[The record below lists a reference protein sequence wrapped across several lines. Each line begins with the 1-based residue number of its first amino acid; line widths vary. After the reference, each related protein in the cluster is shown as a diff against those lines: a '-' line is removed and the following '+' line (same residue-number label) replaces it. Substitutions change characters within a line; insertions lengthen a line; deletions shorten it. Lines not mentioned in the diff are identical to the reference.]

1 LSSLSSRHGAS
12 AAKVLIAL
20 FAVYVLWGSTYY
32 AIRVALPGYPPFLLT
47 AVRMFIAGGLMYVVL
62 RWRGVAAPSRGQWPA
77 LLVLAVLMTV
87 LSNAL
92 VNLAEQTVSTGLVAI
107 GVAAMPLWAGLFSAL
122 RGHHPSRGEWLGL
135 IVGFAGVAWLNF
147 GSEMQA
153 SLSGALAVLV
163 APIAWAWGS
172 IWSRSQNL
180 PEPFMSSA
188 TQMLAGSVMALVVG
202 LAVGERIDGI
212 PELVPTLAMLYLVV
226 AGSILGFTAYVWL
239 LHHVRPAL
247 ATSYAY
253 VNPPIAMGFGAL
265 LLGEKFDSHAI
276 GAMLVILTG
285 VVIITRA
292 KARPEKVAPTA
303 IPSTPL
309 QGQPEKL

>member
-1 LSSLSSRHGAS
+1 MSSLSSRHGAS
-12 AAKVLIAL
+12 AAKVLLAL

-32 AIRVALPGYPPFLLT
+32 GIRIALDAYPPFLLC
-47 AVRMFIAGGLMYVVL
+47 AVRMFIAGGLMYGVL
-62 RWRGVAAPSRGQWPA
+62 RWRGVPAPTRSQWPA
-77 LLVLAVLMTV
+77 LLVLAVFMTV

-122 RGHHPSRGEWLGL
+122 RGHQPSRGEWLGL
-135 IVGFAGVAWLNF
+135 VVGFAGVVWLNI

-153 SLSGALAVLV
+153 SLTGALSVLI

-172 IWSRSQNL
+172 IWSRSQKL

-202 LAVGERIDGI
+202 LVVGERIETI
-212 PELVPTLAMLYLVV
+212 PALVPTLAMLYLVL

-253 VNPPIAMGFGAL
+253 VNPPLAMLVGAWL
-265 LLGEKFDSHAI
+265 LDEKFDAHAI
-276 GAMLVILTG
+276 GAMLVILAG
-285 VVIITRA
+285 VLIITRA
-292 KARPEKVAPTA
+292 KERPAKFESPA
-303 IPSTPL
+303 IAEPQSS
-309 QGQPEKL
+309 